1 MDFCQTGTRM
11 VNERRRDI
19 MKKKSAWTTPIM
31 VLISQ
36 FLTGCGNHS
45 VKMIG
50 LPVTGGFSVFLTDIT
65 SKVKAAAAGHE
76 ILAAFI
82 VCIAG
87 LLVHFICAALE
98 SRTTGLYYAWGVYGR
113 IKAFFFYDFVVA
125 GLMLIGS
132 QFIPFLHDLGDMTP
146 AQQRISGLVIITLAI
161 LLYLTSLAKCPA
173 HLRGRLFISML
184 VSGIGVTMKICLFFL
199 PFIWDLTMPS
209 FTKMQDGNGNIVYV
223 TDDGSVYDGHQKIG
237 HMTENNRYIRY

>member
-36 FLTGCGNHS
+36 ILTGCGNHS

-199 PFIWDLTMPS
+199 PFIWDLTMP

>member
-36 FLTGCGNHS
+36 ILTGCGNHS

-76 ILAAFI
+76 VLAAFI

-113 IKAFFFYDFVVA
+113 IKAFFF
-125 GLMLIGS
+125 GS

-199 PFIWDLTMPS
+199 PFIWDLTM
-209 FTKMQDGNGNIVYV
+209 T
-223 TDDGSVYDGHQKIG
+223 
-237 HMTENNRYIRY
+237 

>member
-1 MDFCQTGTRM
+1 
-11 VNERRRDI
+11 

-45 VKMIG
+45 AKMIG

-76 ILAAFI
+76 VLATFI
-82 VCIAG
+82 ACIAG
-87 LLVHFICAALE
+87 LLVLFICAALK
-98 SRTTGLYYAWGVYGR
+98 SRTTGLYYAWGVFGR

-132 QFIPFLHDLGDMTP
+132 QFIPFLHDPSVIMGH
-146 AQQRISGLVIITLAI
+146 GL
-161 LLYLTSLAKCPA
+161 S
-173 HLRGRLFISML
+173 
-184 VSGIGVTMKICLFFL
+184 
-199 PFIWDLTMPS
+199 S
-209 FTKMQDGNGNIVYV
+209 F
-223 TDDGSVYDGHQKIG
+223 
-237 HMTENNRYIRY
+237 